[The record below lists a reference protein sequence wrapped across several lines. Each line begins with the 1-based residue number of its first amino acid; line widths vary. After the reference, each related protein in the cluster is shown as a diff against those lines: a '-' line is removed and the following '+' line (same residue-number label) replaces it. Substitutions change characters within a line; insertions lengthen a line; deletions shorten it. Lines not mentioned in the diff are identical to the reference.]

1 MALPSAACST
11 GVGGRTASRTRA
23 EPRRAAQAPRSQPA
37 ALSSVSNS
45 PASSRCEF
53 PFRQTGDGG
62 EGGRTPRRQRK
73 AGMTKR
79 KVPSRAR
86 RSQPPARTAARR
98 RRHFHGAQ
106 PSGLHGRTA
115 FLPARPPA
123 AHRAGPRR
131 APLGAPLGA
140 RRRWDEWRR
149 PAARRLR
156 RAECG
161 GMSSPRLLCIRGGRR
176 PITALSGSSQGAA
189 AGQGLLELA
198 RPPPPPLLCGQRF
211 RVRLRLPRGM
221 RFVRRGLS
229 LERRPG
235 CPGAVPHRGLEVP
248 GGAAAA
254 GLPARGG
261 QQRSRRRCAGWR
273 RGCPCGLG
281 LGSVLFFFFFQCW
294 CWSSPSREPSRAPVV
309 PPPHFPPPETPS
321 PRSPRGPHST
331 AAAAAAASGEPPGP
345 AAGRRAPSPGTTAA
359 AAPPRGRQRGRAA
372 RRRRSDGR
380 GGAPGSGCGTGAA
393 AGTTGGG
400 QSRRPLG
407 KCAGSEKC
415 RAPLRGKTACR
426 KENTGSVLPAA
437 RSVRPDP
444 AACARTPD
452 PWHSLT
458 VAPPNR
464 GVSVPARAVGSQYA
478 RPARML
484 PSLCLSPSS
493 CSLYEPIP
501 NLNCR
506 GDVFFCLKEKE
517 KMQNN

>member
-281 LGSVLFFFFFQCW
+281 LGSVLYFFF
-294 CWSSPSREPSRAPVV
+294 SNVGAGVPRPESRAAPLWFLRLISHPRR
-309 PPPHFPPPETPS
+309 PPPRGRLGARTQQLRRRRRRAES
-321 PRSPRGPHST
+321 PRARRLG
-331 AAAAAAASGEPPGP
+331 G
-345 AAGRRAPSPGTTAA
+345 GRRAPGQPPLQLRRGAGRGGAPPADGAPTAA
-359 AAPPRGRQRGRAA
+359 EELRGAAAGRAPPRGRRGEGRAGGRSENVRGRRSAGLRCGVRQRA
-372 RRRRSDGR
+372 ERKTPAPCSPQPVPCDPIQRLALGRRIL
-380 GGAPGSGCGTGAA
+380 GT
-393 AGTTGGG
+393 
-400 QSRRPLG
+400 
-407 KCAGSEKC
+407 
-415 RAPLRGKTACR
+415 
-426 KENTGSVLPAA
+426 
-437 RSVRPDP
+437 
-444 AACARTPD
+444 
-452 PWHSLT
+452 H
-458 VAPPNR
+458 
-464 GVSVPARAVGSQYA
+464 
-478 RPARML
+478 
-484 PSLCLSPSS
+484 
-493 CSLYEPIP
+493 
-501 NLNCR
+501 
-506 GDVFFCLKEKE
+506 
-517 KMQNN
+517 